1 MDFWKDTH
9 PIVISCAK
17 GLAPQTAK
25 HLERM
30 GYTITNRGDTT
41 VTVNG
46 GLRDIMQL
54 NLRLRTAHRVL
65 VPLMRTRCCNL
76 DYLYNDIYEVP
87 WDQFLEPEG
96 YFTVNSI
103 VYNDSVRDTRMPGLK
118 AKDAIADRMRS
129 AFGLRPDSGRE
140 FIGASIFIYWE
151 DDNLEVYLDTTGEAL
166 SRRGYRKLPWKAPM
180 QETLAAACVL
190 ESGWDGNSPFIAPMC
205 GSGTPAIE
213 AALIA
218 INRAAGSFKSH
229 FGFMSLNGYRQ
240 IIPGEKAG
248 VSVRKRFGA
257 SPEQIWK
264 SMVAEAK
271 AQEKTEGLPP
281 IIASDLSDE
290 AVEIA
295 RMNAIAAG
303 VSQYITFV
311 QCDFAATK
319 VPEQKG
325 VVFMNP
331 EYGERLGDG
340 DELPALY
347 ARIGD
352 FLKQRC
358 VGYTGCVFTG
368 SMELSR
374 MVGLR
379 SSRRVPF
386 YNGPIDC
393 RLLVY
398 DLFEGALEDMVMEE
412 TEPATEDLDVAKSD
426 TTSDK
431 QENEE
436 DENSSASPE
445 VEKIEET
452 AVVPDVEKTEEP
464 VAAPKK
470 KKTSGMV
477 YIDPELQDDEDEPEI
492 EKDGGAD

>member
-17 GLAPQTAK
+17 GLVPQTSN

-30 GYTITNRGDTT
+30 GYKIANRGDTT

-46 GLRDIMQL
+46 GMRDIMRL
-54 NLRLRTAHRVL
+54 NLQLRTAHRVL
-65 VPLMRTRCCNL
+65 VPLMRSQCHNL
-76 DYLYNDIYEVP
+76 DYLYHDMYQVP
-87 WDQFLEPEG
+87 WDQFIEPEG

-103 VYNDSVRDTRMPGLK
+103 VYNDTVRDTRMPGLK
-118 AKDAIADRMRS
+118 AKDAIADKMRS
-129 AFGLRPDSGRE
+129 VFGMRPDSGRE

-151 DDNLEVYLDTTGEAL
+151 GDNLEVYLDTTGEAL

-180 QETLAAACVL
+180 QETLAASCVL
-190 ESGWDGNSPFIAPMC
+190 ESGWDGNTPFVAPMC

-248 VSVRKRFGA
+248 VSVRKRFGV

-271 AQEKTEGLPP
+271 EQEKTENLPP
-281 IIASDLSDE
+281 IIATDISEE

-303 VSQYITFV
+303 VSQYITFS

-331 EYGERLGDG
+331 EYGERMGEESKLG
-340 DELPALY
+340 ELY
-347 ARIGD
+347 GRIGD

-386 YNGPIDC
+386 YNGPIEC

-398 DLFEGALEDMVMEE
+398 DLFEGALEDMEYKVEE
-412 TEPATEDLDVAKSD
+412 APSSSDVGKAA
-426 TTSDK
+426 
-431 QENEE
+431 EAPV
-436 DENSSASPE
+436 ASN
-445 VEKIEET
+445 
-452 AVVPDVEKTEEP
+452 AEKTEVESELQEP
-464 VAAPKK
+464 VKPEV
-470 KKTSGMV
+470 V
-477 YIDPELQDDEDEPEI
+477 YIAPEFLDADDETPEEQDIKKDE
-492 EKDGGAD
+492 GS

>member
-17 GLAPQTAK
+17 GLVPQTANSLMK
-25 HLERM
+25 M
-30 GYTITNRGDTT
+30 GYEITHRSDTT
-41 VTVNG
+41 VSVRG
-46 GLRDIMQL
+46 GMRDIMRL
-54 NLRLRTAHRVL
+54 NLQLRTAHRVL
-65 VPLMRTRCCNL
+65 VPLLRSRCPNL
-76 DYLYNDIYEVP
+76 DYLYTDMMEIP
-87 WDQFLEPEG
+87 WEKFLEQEG
-96 YFTVNSI
+96 YFTVNSV
-103 VYNDSVRDTRMPGLK
+103 VYNDTVRDTRMPGLK

-129 AFGLRPDSGRE
+129 VFGIRPDSGRE
-140 FIGASIFIYWE
+140 FIGASVFIYWE
-151 DDNLEVYLDTTGEAL
+151 GENLEVYLDTTGEAL

-190 ESGWDGNSPFIAPMC
+190 ESGWDGNSPFVAPMC

-218 INRAAGSFKSH
+218 MNRAAGSFKSH
-229 FGFMSLNGYRQ
+229 FGFMALNGYRQ

-271 AQEKTEGLPP
+271 AQERTEGLPP
-281 IIASDLSDE
+281 IIASDISEE
-290 AVEIA
+290 AIDIA
-295 RMNAIAAG
+295 RLNAIAAG
-303 VSQYITFV
+303 VSQYITFM

-331 EYGERLGDG
+331 EYGERLGDEDALG
-340 DELPALY
+340 GLY

-358 VGYTGCVFTG
+358 IGYTGCVFTG

-374 MVGLR
+374 KVGLR

-398 DLFEGALEDMVMEE
+398 DLFEGALEERDQESVAVNGVSAGEE
-412 TEPATEDLDVAKSD
+412 ERAAQPNGCGETAAAAEAADSVADSAAEQ
-426 TTSDK
+426 TK
-431 QENEE
+431 Q
-436 DENSSASPE
+436 SGVVYIAPE
-445 VEKIEET
+445 LRDIEET
-452 AVVPDVEKTEEP
+452 LAEREVAVQGEAE
-464 VAAPKK
+464 
-470 KKTSGMV
+470 
-477 YIDPELQDDEDEPEI
+477 
-492 EKDGGAD
+492 